1 MGANAAYL
9 VTGAT
14 GYIGS
19 MLVEQ
24 LLQQGHPVTV
34 LVRNPGKL
42 PAAWREQLTVIQADL
57 TTPVEQWALPQQWEH
72 LHIFHC
78 AASTQS
84 AEMVRHPVAVADS
97 IVLGTRHIL
106 ELARRF
112 GAESMVYLSS
122 MEVYGQVYCE
132 EGQRIGEDTLGQVD
146 LTKARSCYPMA
157 KRMAETY
164 CCLYAEQYGLPVKI
178 ARLAQTFG
186 RGVPAT
192 DNRVFAQFARAVRTG
207 TDIVLHTPGTS
218 MGNYCDLDDALQALC
233 FLDKHG
239 QSGQA
244 YNVVNEE
251 NTMMIRQMAQLVAD
265 ELAAGK
271 IRVVFDIPADDRYGY
286 AAPTGLRL
294 SGQKLRDL
302 GWQATT
308 PLVEMYRKL
317 LDGGSSI

>member
-1 MGANAAYL
+1 MCEHANYL

-19 MLVEQ
+19 MLVEK
-24 LLQQGHPVTV
+24 LLQRQQRVAV
-34 LVRNPGKL
+34 LVRSPEKL
-42 PAAWREQLTVIQADL
+42 PAAWRDQVEVIRADL
-57 TTPVEQWALPQQWEH
+57 TTPVEQWPLPRHWAQ

-78 AASTQS
+78 AADTQS
-84 AEMVRHPVAVADS
+84 AEMVRHPVQVADS
-97 IVLGTRHIL
+97 IVLGTRHML

-122 MEVYGQVYCE
+122 MEVYGQVRCAQ
-132 EGQRIGEDTLGQVD
+132 GQRIGEDTLGQVD
-146 LTKARSCYPMA
+146 LTQARSCYPMA

-164 CCLYAEQYGLPVKI
+164 CCLYARQYGLPVKI

-186 RGVPAT
+186 RGVPAS
-192 DNRVFAQFARAVRTG
+192 DNRVFAQFARAVESG

-218 MGNYCDLDDALQALC
+218 MGNYCDLDDALQALL
-233 FLDKHG
+233 FLDAHG
-239 QSGQA
+239 EPGQA

-265 ELAAGK
+265 QLAQGR
-271 IRVVFDIPADDRYGY
+271 IRMVFDIPEDDRYGY
-286 AAPTGLRL
+286 APPTGLRL
-294 SGQKLRDL
+294 SGKKLREL

-308 PLVEMYRKL
+308 PLVEMYRKVL
-317 LDGGSSI
+317 EHKSSV

>member
-1 MGANAAYL
+1 MREQAEYL

-19 MLVEQ
+19 MLVAE
-24 LLQQGHPVTV
+24 LLRQGCQVTV
-34 LVRNPGKL
+34 LVRDPEKL
-42 PAAWREQLTVIQADL
+42 PAAWRESLPVIRADL
-57 TTPVEQWALPQQWEH
+57 TEPIKRWPLPESWKK

-78 AASTQS
+78 AAATQS
-84 AEMVRHPVAVADS
+84 AEMVRHPVEVADS
-97 IVLGTRHIL
+97 IVLGTRHML

-122 MEVYGQVYCE
+122 MEVYGQISCE
-132 EGQRIGEDTLGQVD
+132 AGQRIGEETLGQVD
-146 LTKARSCYPMA
+146 LTQPRSCYPMA
-157 KRMAETY
+157 KRMAENY
-164 CCLYAEQYGLPVKI
+164 CCLYAQQYGVPVKI

-192 DNRVFAQFARAVRTG
+192 DNRVFAQFARAVESG

-218 MGNYCDLDDALQALC
+218 MGNYCDLDDALQALL
-233 FLDKHG
+233 FLDVHG
-239 QSGQA
+239 EPGQA

-251 NTMMIRQMAQLVAD
+251 NTMMIREMAQMVAAR
-265 ELAAGK
+265 LAQGR
-271 IRVVFDIPADDRYGY
+271 IRVVFDIPADNRYGY

-317 LDGGSSI
+317 LHGG